1 MNIIVVGG
9 GIGGLAAA
17 LCLHAAG
24 FHPRVLERSDGSVET
39 GAGIQLSPN
48 GVRVLHALGLR
59 RPLAAIGFRPEA
71 VFLRDHR
78 RGRLIARRPLGDVSE
93 ERYGAPY
100 YQVHRRELHRLLRET
115 AETRGIPVHPGRE
128 CSEVRVTDDGVE
140 VQAGDRLETAD
151 VLIGAD
157 GIRSRVRT
165 GLFGPDQPRYTGHVA
180 FRGLV
185 PTSALSRPPTP
196 DATAWLGPHRHFV
209 RYPVGDGSLVNF
221 VAVVE
226 TPEEAVE
233 SWTTPAAPGELADAF
248 SGWDPRVR
256 ELIAAAGHVWKWA
269 LHDREPLPEW
279 TRGRAT
285 LLGDACHPMLPFLA
299 QGACMALEDAW
310 ILARLLEVRE
320 EDDPAPALD
329 LYQQARRMR
338 TARVQRE
345 AREQGERF
353 HAASPLQRMARNLK
367 LGTGSRLLPEI
378 AMAHYDWLHGYD
390 PVGRFG

>member
-1 MNIIVVGG
+1 V
-9 GIGGLAAA
+9 
-17 LCLHAAG
+17 
-24 FHPRVLERSDGSVET
+24 
-39 GAGIQLSPN
+39 
-48 GVRVLHALGLR
+48 
-59 RPLAAIGFRPEA
+59 
-71 VFLRDHR
+71 
-78 RGRLIARRPLGDVSE
+78 
-93 ERYGAPY
+93 
-100 YQVHRRELHRLLRET
+100 
-115 AETRGIPVHPGRE
+115 
-128 CSEVRVTDDGVE
+128 
-140 VQAGDRLETAD
+140 
-151 VLIGAD
+151 IGAD

-165 GLFGPDQPRYTGHVA
+165 SLFGPDQPRYTGKVA

-185 PTSALSRPPTP
+185 PAAALGRPPTP

-226 TPEEAVE
+226 TPEPPAE
-233 SWTTPAAPGELADAF
+233 SWTTPAAPGELAAAF
-248 SGWDPRVR
+248 SGWDAQVR
-256 ELIAAAGHVWKWA
+256 ALIEAAEDVWKWA
-269 LHDREPLPEW
+269 LHDREPLPQW
-279 TRGRAT
+279 SRGRAT

-320 EDDPAPALD
+320 EEEDPSPALD

-345 AREQGERF
+345 AREQGEMF